1 MTCAGCQA
9 KVQGLLA
16 HVPAVDKVSI
26 DLTQGTAQIE
36 MHQHIPT
43 GELQAAL
50 KDYPKYKLAEAG
62 HSTPAAHTAL
72 AVRLAPAVHA
82 EHADG
87 EDAPVAWLK
96 TYKPILLV
104 FAYILG
110 GTLLI
115 EWAGGRFLLMRWM
128 SHFMAAFFL
137 VFSFFKLLDLAA
149 FADSYSSYDI
159 LASRWRVWGLLYPF
173 AELGLGI
180 LFLTG
185 YDPVVTNAAT
195 LVIMGVSIVGVV
207 RSVLQGR
214 KIRCA
219 CLGAVFNLPMSTI
232 TIIEDG
238 LMIVMSVY
246 GLVAAYSGF

>member
-16 HVPAVDKVSI
+16 RVPDVNRVTI
-26 DLTQGTAQIE
+26 DLEEGTAQID
-36 MHQHIPT
+36 MRKHIPT
-43 GELQAAL
+43 AELQAAL
-50 KDYPKYKLAEAG
+50 KDHPKYKLTEAA
-62 HSTPAAHTAL
+62 P
-72 AVRLAPAVHA
+72 VAPAVQTGHA
-82 EHADG
+82 AAG
-87 EDAPVAWLK
+87 ENAPVSWVK
-96 TYKPILLV
+96 TYTPILLV

-110 GTLLI
+110 GTLLV
-115 EWAGGRFLLMRWM
+115 EGVSGGFLPMRWM
-128 SHFMAAFFL
+128 GHFMAAFFL
-137 VFSFFKLLDLAA
+137 VFSFFKLLDLEA

-159 LASRWRVWGLLYPF
+159 LAGRWRGWGLIYPF

-185 YDPVVTNAAT
+185 YAPVVTNTLT

-207 RSVLQGR
+207 RSVLHRQ

-219 CLGAVFNLPMSTI
+219 CLGTVFNLPMSTI

-238 LMIVMSVY
+238 MMIAMSAFS
-246 GLVAAYSGF
+246 LVAAVGGS

>member
-1 MTCAGCQA
+1 MTHTYTIAGMTCAGCQA

-16 HVPAVDKVSI
+16 RVPAVDKVTV
-26 DLTQGTAQIE
+26 DLAQGTAQIE

-50 KDYPKYKLAEAG
+50 KDYPKYKLGEA
-62 HSTPAAHTAL
+62 AAAVHTVSAVHTAH
-72 AVRLAPAVHA
+72 V
-82 EHADG
+82 DG
-87 EDAPVAWLK
+87 EGAPVSWVK

-115 EWAGGRFLLMRWM
+115 EGAAGGFLLMRWM
-128 SHFMAAFFL
+128 AHFMAAFFL

-159 LASRWRVWGLLYPF
+159 LAARWRVWGLLYPLV
-173 AELGLGI
+173 ELGLGL

-185 YDPVVTNAAT
+185 YDPVVTNATT
-195 LVIMGVSIVGVV
+195 LAIMGLSIVGVV
-207 RSVLQGR
+207 RSVLERR

-238 LMIVMSVY
+238 LMIVMSAY
-246 GLVAAYSGF
+246 SLIAAYSGF

>member
-1 MTCAGCQA
+1 MTHSYTITGMTCAGCQA

-16 HVPAVDKVSI
+16 RVPEVNHVTI
-26 DLTQGTAQIE
+26 DLEQGTAQID
-36 MHQHIPT
+36 MRKHIPT
-43 GELQAAL
+43 AELQAAL
-50 KDYPKYKLAEAG
+50 QHHPKYKLTEA
-62 HSTPAAHTAL
+62 A
-72 AVRLAPAVHA
+72 AVHA
-82 EHADG
+82 GHAAAG
-87 EDAPVAWLK
+87 EDAPVSWVK

-115 EWAGGRFLLMRWM
+115 EGVSGGFLLMRWM
-128 SHFMAAFFL
+128 AHFMAAFFL
-137 VFSFFKLLDLAA
+137 VFSFFKLLDLEA

-159 LASRWRVWGLLYPF
+159 LAGRWRGWGLIYPF

-185 YDPVVTNAAT
+185 YTPVITNTLT
-195 LVIMGVSIVGVV
+195 LVIMGVSIIGVV
-207 RSVLQGR
+207 RSVLHRQ

-238 LMIVMSVY
+238 LMIAMSAV
-246 GLVAAYSGF
+246 GLVAAFCG

>member
-1 MTCAGCQA
+1 MTHTYSITGMTCAGCQA

-36 MHQHIPT
+36 MRQHIPT

-50 KDYPKYKLAEAG
+50 KDYPKYKLTEAG
-62 HSTPAAHTAL
+62 HVTPAAHAG
-72 AVRLAPAVHA
+72 
-82 EHADG
+82 HADG
-87 EDAPVAWLK
+87 EDAPVSWLK

-115 EWAGGRFLLMRWM
+115 ERAGGGFLLMRWM
-128 SHFMAAFFL
+128 AHFMAAFFL

-195 LVIMGVSIVGVV
+195 LVIMGVSIIGVV
-207 RSVLQGR
+207 RSVLQRR

-238 LMIVMSVY
+238 LMIVMSAY
-246 GLVAAYSGF
+246 GLVSAYSGF